1 MFIIVFH
8 LSQSSSDNMLGKK
21 LLLLFSIEYLTTVFP
36 EEKELVSYSG
46 LKRGLLLLQA
56 NTVRALG
63 TVIISILQMKKLRNR
78 NCPKSHSSEWK
89 WDKKI

>member
-1 MFIIVFH
+1 MCLTV
-8 LSQSSSDNMLGKK
+8 KK
-21 LLLLFSIEYLTTVFP
+21 LFYLTTASP